1 MHIACRSPIWDMW
14 VGAVFLKSVYL
25 RSFLTLGNLENFKH
39 CQDSSNSRCLV
50 DMYIN
55 HYTARGVSCS
65 VIYHIRREA
74 SALLVLQCGHSR
86 ASKSGTSNRNKFS
99 RFFYAYMQA
108 NNNNLT
114 YPIMKANSQKLLF
127 TIVCLLCSIGVYAHD
142 FEVDGIYYNITSRTD
157 KTIEVAPRAIWY
169 GKYTG
174 SVIIPENVNYNG
186 ITYNVTSIG
195 DYAFSSSTELTEITI
210 PNSVTSI
217 GEGAFYGCI

>member
-65 VIYHIRREA
+65 AIYHIRREA

-86 ASKSGTSNRNKFS
+86 ASKSGTSNSNGS
-99 RFFYAYMQA
+99 HAFFM
-108 NNNNLT
+108 
-114 YPIMKANSQKLLF
+114 PICKP
-127 TIVCLLCSIGVYAHD
+127 
-142 FEVDGIYYNITSRTD
+142 
-157 KTIEVAPRAIWY
+157 KT
-169 GKYTG
+169 T
-174 SVIIPENVNYNG
+174 NH
-186 ITYNVTSIG
+186 
-195 DYAFSSSTELTEITI
+195 
-210 PNSVTSI
+210 
-217 GEGAFYGCI
+217 